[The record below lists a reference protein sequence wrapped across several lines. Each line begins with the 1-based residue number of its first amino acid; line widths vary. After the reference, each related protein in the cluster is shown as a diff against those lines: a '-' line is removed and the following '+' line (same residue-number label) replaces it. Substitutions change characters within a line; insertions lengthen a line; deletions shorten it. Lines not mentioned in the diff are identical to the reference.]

1 MRRLIVNA
9 DDFGL
14 TPGVNCAIIEAHTRG
29 IVTSATL
36 MANMPAFD
44 QAVRLAQSHP
54 TLGIGLHFNLT
65 QGQPVAAPDKVRS
78 LLNERGEFLGTS
90 TQLLQRALS
99 HQLQFEEIVLEFRA
113 QVEKV
118 LDAGLQLTHVDSHK
132 HAHTVVPVFAAINY
146 TMGLYGINAVRLP
159 RERVNWLRALK
170 SPKIFKQ
177 SLTALGLSRLCRAM
191 PAMLEETEA
200 HTTEAFFGVA
210 QTGFWT
216 KNWLKELLANLPP
229 GTSELMCHPGYDDD
243 ALDKVQTR
251 LRASRETELQLLTDS
266 EIVAQVRAQGLELIH
281 FGQLL
286 GK

>member
-1 MRRLIVNA
+1 VRRLIVNA

-36 MANMPAFD
+36 MANMSAFD

-90 TQLLQRALS
+90 TQLLQRALTR
-99 HQLQFEEIVLEFRA
+99 QLQFEEIVLEFRA

-118 LDAGLQLTHVDSHK
+118 LDAGLRLTHVDSHK
-132 HAHTVVPVFAAINY
+132 HAHTIVPVFAALNY
-146 TMGLYGINAVRLP
+146 TMESYGINAVRLP

-170 SPKIFKQ
+170 SPKVFKQ
-177 SLTALGLSRLCRAM
+177 SLTALGLSRLCRAF
-191 PAMLEETEA
+191 PAMMQETET

-216 KNWLKELLANLPP
+216 KGWLKELLTGLPS
-229 GTSELMCHPGYDDD
+229 GTSELMCHPGYDDES
-243 ALDKVQTR
+243 LGQVRTR
-251 LRASRETELQLLTDS
+251 LRASRENELQLLTDP
-266 EIVAQVRAQGLELIH
+266 EIVAHLRAQAIELIH